1 MKHLK
6 LLVLACLLTPSGFAY
21 GVDDDY
27 CDGFRKGFTQRYCLL
42 LGKTVMDA
50 LPPVCP
56 DPVLGA
62 DSTQDGYNRGF
73 LVGLNAAQ
81 LCEEGV
87 EGESDERPR
96 PPGISSPPDLG
107 LQR

>member
-1 MKHLK
+1 
-6 LLVLACLLTPSGFAY
+6 
-21 GVDDDY
+21 
-27 CDGFRKGFTQRYCLL
+27 
-42 LGKTVMDA
+42 MDA

-81 LCEEGV
+81 LCEEGD